1 MHGPYLHIIE
11 EHIIYSSAA
20 LCWDFFYQARCT
32 SWNVRP
38 NYLYIFTSYGSTF
51 NGDNFKY
58 IFNTS
63 LKLNNNIYKGSKI
76 DQIHSIKSL

>member
-1 MHGPYLHIIE
+1 MHSPYLHIIE
-11 EHIIYSSAA
+11 EHIIYFTPA

-63 LKLNNNIYKGSKI
+63 LQLNNNIYKGSKI
-76 DQIHSIKSL
+76 DQIDIITSF